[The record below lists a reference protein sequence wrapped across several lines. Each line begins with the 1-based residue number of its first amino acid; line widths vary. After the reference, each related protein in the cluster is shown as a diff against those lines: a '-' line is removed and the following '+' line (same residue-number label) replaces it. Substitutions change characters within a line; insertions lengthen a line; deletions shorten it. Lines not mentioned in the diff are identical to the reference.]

1 MKDYIFWKDDI
12 YHMGCYGYYVNNQKK
27 LLHRVKYEEYYG
39 TIPKGYIIH
48 HKNGD
53 RSSND
58 IDNLQCMTASAHT
71 KMHRTN
77 KPWTD
82 KRREAHTGIRRTSV
96 KICKYSLE
104 DQKLRKAE
112 YRKHYRESMTEEQ
125 RLKQNEYNR
134 QYRLRLKNRGKI

>member
-58 IDNLQCMTASAHT
+58 IDNLQCMTASEHT
-71 KMHRTN
+71 KMHRTG

-82 KRREAHTGIRRTSV
+82 KRREAHTGIRAANRV
-96 KICKYSLE
+96 CKYSLE
-104 DQKLRKAE
+104 EKRLRKNE
-112 YRKHYRESMTEEQ
+112 SNQRYRAHMTEEQ
-125 RLKQNEYNR
+125 RLRHNELNR
-134 QYRLRLKNRGKI
+134 ESKIRCMRGNG